1 MKNILLILLIV
12 VSCKSF
18 PQSNCQSITTVP
30 LRTYGLPDKEC
41 HYFKDTNNELSD
53 YEGTWK
59 GAWNGK
65 TIFITFKKIV
75 NDYNETLKYNRDFL
89 IGKFKTIDSNGTI
102 LFDNL
107 ALSDNQSKIRG
118 INFQNITDKY
128 LMWYVDNDLCGLS
141 GDIEITFANAAR
153 TQLNF
158 YFHQDNQVLTSDCY
172 FHGWPQ
178 ANRPAPLPK
187 DNIVLTKQ

>member
-1 MKNILLILLIV
+1 MKNILLLLFFVI
-12 VSCKSF
+12 SCKSYT
-18 PQSNCQSITTVP
+18 QQTIVP
-30 LRTYGLPDKEC
+30 LRTYTDIPEDAG
-41 HYFKDTNNELSD
+41 YYMKDTNNELSAF
-53 YEGTWK
+53 EGTWK
-59 GAWNGK
+59 GTWNNK
-65 TIFITFKKIV
+65 TLFITFKKV
-75 NDYNETLKYNRDFL
+75 TNKYNTALKYHADII
-89 IGKFKTIDSNGTI
+89 IGKFKTVDNNGNI
-102 LFDNL
+102 LFNNTQLVDNE
-107 ALSDNQSKIRG
+107 AKIEG
-118 INFQNITDKY
+118 TGFQNITDKY